1 MVCQHAGEMEKSS
14 GAHCSYHTPLLFDAV
29 TPEQLAIA
37 VPDLVGLRLSR
48 PVTTQGRSSELRKP
62 RTDDEVRA
70 LNRYP
75 HLRNTQWR

>member
-1 MVCQHAGEMEKSS
+1 MEKSS

-48 PVTTQGRSSELRKP
+48 PVTTQAE
-62 RTDDEVRA
+62 A
-70 LNRYP
+70 
-75 HLRNTQWR
+75 RN